1 MTQDNYLSLL
11 QRFGGDSD
19 FQIWVFAEKLYRP
32 HLVMLLTWFMRFILP
47 FLFFFVFLF
56 L

>member
-11 QRFGGDSD
+11 QRFGGDRGDSA
-19 FQIWVFAEKLYRP
+19 FVVLVEVFEDVVSPEFWHGLGK
-32 HLVMLLTWFMRFILP
+32 